1 MSDETRLAGRIRAEI
16 DAGGPMTFERFME
29 LVLYDPLDGYYA
41 TRADRPTRQGDFLT
55 APELHPIFGHVLSRQ
70 LGEMWERLG
79 RPAGFTVREYGAG
92 AGTLMLTVMAG
103 LAVDGSPLHHVL
115 RYEPVEASPRGLAEL
130 VERWAAAGLADR
142 IVTDGPAGL
151 GPRGE
156 PPASGGF
163 GRLTGVVIANE
174 FLDALPVHRV
184 ARRGAELLEL
194 YVVAADSGADAL
206 RGAGTEREAAGD
218 PGGFAWQEGPPSTPA
233 LAERLASVGVELADG
248 QEAEVCLG
256 LDHWT
261 SEVADLLVRG
271 FVIVLD
277 YGHPAAELYR
287 STRRRG
293 TVMAYRDHVAY
304 DDPLA
309 EPGRR
314 DVTAHVDF
322 TTVAGGLEAGGLSVL
337 GLTSQAEFLLGAGLE
352 ELFAA
357 RRGDPATD
365 LAAYFELRGS
375 ILRLLDPRALG
386 GFRVLVAGRGVAV
399 EPTLRG
405 LSRVRSSLS

>member
-1 MSDETRLAGRIRAEI
+1 MSDGIPLAGRIRAEI
-16 DAGGPMTFERFME
+16 DAGGPITFARFME
-29 LVLYDPLDGYYA
+29 LALYDPLDGYYA

-55 APELHPIFGHVLSRQ
+55 APELHPIFGHVLARQ

-79 RPAGFTVREYGAG
+79 RPDGFTVREYGAG

-103 LAVDGSPLHHVL
+103 LAADGSPLHRVL
-115 RYEPVEASPRGLAEL
+115 RYEPVEVSPGRLSQV
-130 VERWAAAGLADR
+130 VERWTAAGLADR
-142 IVTDGPAGL
+142 VVTAGPARL
-151 GPRGE
+151 GARGE
-156 PPASGGF
+156 LPAAGTS

-184 ARRGAELLEL
+184 VRRGAELREL
-194 YVVAADSGADAL
+194 HVAG
-206 RGAGTEREAAGD
+206 AAGVGEGARED
-218 PGGFAWQEGPPSTPA
+218 EAGDGPFAWHEGPPSTPA

-256 LDHWT
+256 LDRWT
-261 SEVADLLVRG
+261 SEVAGLLERG

-287 STRRRG
+287 PTRRRG
-293 TVMAYRDHVAY
+293 TVMAYRGHVAF

-314 DVTAHVDF
+314 DITAHVDI
-322 TTVAGGLEAGGLSVL
+322 TTLAGGLERGGLTVL
-337 GLTSQAEFLLGAGLE
+337 GLVSQAEFLLGAGLE

-357 RRGDPATD
+357 RRDDPATD
-365 LAAYFELRGS
+365 LATYLELRGS

-386 GFRVLVAGRGVAV
+386 GFCVLVAGRGVAA

-405 LSRVRSSLS
+405 LSRVRSGLP